1 MRQTTVLDFRAYL
14 CNTPWSMRDNP
25 DILSF
30 RCKGLQVSLSLL
42 RSERFRFRLK
52 GLSINRRRGSK
63 VLQVRYQLSLFFHLV
78 RYSKCVHSRTAV
90 LFSICTDETISSSL
104 FRESPISACLGV
116 LPFGIV
122 VEPSFLAPKMLG
134 C

>member
-1 MRQTTVLDFRAYL
+1 MRQTTVFDFRAYL
-14 CNTPWSMRDNP
+14 RNALWSMRDNP

-52 GLSINRRRGSK
+52 GFSINRRRGSK
-63 VLQVRYQLSLFFHLV
+63 VLQVRYQLSLSFHLV

-90 LFSICTDETISSSL
+90 LFFICTDETISSSL

-122 VEPSFLAPKMLG
+122 VEPSFLVSKMLG